1 MTTWPEVLAEQ
12 SSLSADQPLR
22 MSVLLLGAQ
31 CPPGP
36 PRGVHRP
43 CLPPPTAS
51 LGQAGN
57 EQGKRPQGC
66 LKLLRQNDVEGCFN
80 DLVLEAPFKD
90 LPLLSLLKVYP
101 HGGPG
106 APQQSQGAPGLE
118 DTNHLTPIALP
129 EFWEEGQIKG
139 PPVPTR
145 RTKSEGQRKL
155 WTRPRIRRAWPWS
168 QWPRSSE
175 E

>member
-1 MTTWPEVLAEQ
+1 MTTWPEVLVEQ
-12 SSLSADQPLR
+12 SSLSADQPLG
-22 MSVLLLGAQ
+22 MSVLLPGVP

-36 PRGVHRP
+36 PRGVHRT

-66 LKLLRQNDVEGCFN
+66 LKLLRQNDVGGYFN
-80 DLVLEAPFKD
+80 DLVLEVQFKD

-101 HGGPG
+101 RGGPG
-106 APQQSQGAPGLE
+106 TPSNHRELQTKGLE

-129 EFWEEGQIKG
+129 EFWEEDQIKG

-145 RTKSEGQRKL
+145 KTKSEGQKKL
-155 WTRPRIRRAWPWS
+155 WTCPRIRRA
-168 QWPRSSE
+168 
-175 E
+175 